1 MLTLNSLIYGG
12 GYSEGAKT
20 LTQGK
25 PRLDGSVDFASVG
38 FASRIREQINWLNVN
53 ETDIPAIVTSLTAK
67 TIGVNVAIQV
77 ESKNSTFNAQAEAFL
92 DKFCGFSL
100 KNGTEMSNCDIT
112 GKHHFSAIARLIS
125 DFSALHGGVIVRHHY
140 NFAWT
145 IPYKIELI
153 GVDMIDISK
162 SERYSEDDTIKYK
175 ILNGIERDKFG
186 QITHIW
192 MYTNQTKRKSV
203 RVSYSDITYFSEVWI
218 SIDQQVAVSKLTS
231 ILSRLDDASQYAT
244 AELQSAIEEA
254 KAGHYLESSAYSEL
268 MKIVAEEVN
277 RATVGKAGKERLGY
291 AKDLITPILKDLSN
305 LGIKAKGLTPIP
317 AGDTVH
323 FNQGKRNGIY
333 KDMNANAEMKIS
345 AAQGMSDIG
354 VYSKAAEANFSS
366 IKYTLETDQRTAD
379 IRFND
384 ESSKIYFGIFARA
397 IRVGIQ
403 LGEIQGRVDY
413 WKNESDYLKFRYLR
427 QNKIDTEPSKS
438 ALANRTNLELGVD
451 TVGQIVERA
460 QGVKYETFLASK
472 FDEEMMRIEYD
483 IRVQKAKD
491 AAYERAGLVIPT
503 ERNENNEEP
512 SSTSSNK

>member
-1 MLTLNSLIYGG
+1 MPITLDSLIYGG
-12 GYSEGAKT
+12 GYAEGAKT

-25 PRLDGSVDFASVG
+25 PRLDGSVDFTSVN
-38 FASRIREQINWLNVN
+38 FASRMREQINWLNVN

-77 ESKNSTFNAQAEAFL
+77 ESKNSNFNVQAESFL

-100 KNGTEMSNCDIT
+100 INGTEMSNCDIT
-112 GKHHFSAIARLIS
+112 GRHHFSAIARLIS
-125 DFSALHGGVIVRHHY
+125 DFSALHGGIIVRHHY
-140 NFAWT
+140 NYAWV

-153 GVDMIDISK
+153 GVDMIDVSK
-162 SERYSEDDTIKYK
+162 SERNKTGDTSKYK
-175 ILNGIERDKFG
+175 ILNGIERDEFG

-192 MYTNQTKRKSV
+192 MFSNQTKRTSV
-203 RVSYSDITYFSEVWI
+203 RVPYSDVTYYSEVWI

-254 KAGHYLESSAYSEL
+254 KAGHYIESSAYNEL
-268 MKIVAEEVN
+268 MKIVGEEITK
-277 RATVGKAGKERLGY
+277 ASAGKSGKDRLGY

-333 KDMNANAEMKIS
+333 KDMNSNAEMKIS

-354 VYSKAAEANFSS
+354 VYSKASEANYSS

-384 ESSKIYFGIFARA
+384 QSNKIYFGIFARA

-403 LGEIQGRVDY
+403 IGDIQGRIDY
-413 WKNESDYLKFRYLR
+413 WKNESAYLKFRYLR
-427 QNKIDTEPSKS
+427 QNKIDTEPSKN
-438 ALANRTNLELGVD
+438 ALANKTNIALGVD
-451 TVGQIVERA
+451 TEGQIIERT

-472 FDEEMMRIEYD
+472 FDEEMMRINHD
-483 IRVQKAKD
+483 IRIQKAKQD
-491 AAYERAGLVIPT
+491 AYEKAGIKPEIKETV
-503 ERNENNEEP
+503 
-512 SSTSSNK
+512 